1 MFSLL
6 MVLLPLPAY
15 DTVLHRTR
23 RRILKTNEKLAHEAA
38 AESSSKSK
46 SSAPSRSTSS
56 ESAPSS
62 LPKAAPSP
70 TDPRD
75 QGFTRP
81 KILILLPFRSTALLW
96 INSLLSLFPPSTQS
110 QTENKSRFLSEFSLP
125 PGVADRLVEKA
136 GEWPKDH
143 VDTFKG
149 NVDDNFRVGVKVTRK
164 SVKLFG
170 GFYGSDIVV
179 GSPLGLRMSIEK
191 EKSADFLS
199 SIEIVVADQLDAMSM
214 QNWEHVQVRH
224 HVLSSHHILHT
235 ELAPDCHMPDF
246 LSVHLLQAQRSS
258 RRRAWLRLLSSQAL
272 VPRRTVRLIFPSPCS
287 NAR

>member
-1 MFSLL
+1 MLFLLPQIIDSLMDQFKTLPSSNQASSSSSSTFSMDPLQSSVLSTIGSYQDLYLSRVELEERERVRDVTLLHAVNHVMKFVVSLSLRVEEYFSLRL
-6 MVLLPLPAY
+6 TLLLSLCTA
-15 DTVLHRTR
+15 RTR

-38 AESSSKSK
+38 AETAAKSK
-46 SSAPSRSTSS
+46 
-56 ESAPSS
+56 
-62 LPKAAPSP
+62 PKAPKSASSDPTPSTPALPPAPKPSPASPP

-125 PGVADRLVEKA
+125 PGTADRLVEKA

-143 VDTFKG
+143 VDTFRG

-191 EKSADFLS
+191 EK
-199 SIEIVVADQLDAMSM
+199 
-214 QNWEHVQVRH
+214 
-224 HVLSSHHILHT
+224 
-235 ELAPDCHMPDF
+235 
-246 LSVHLLQAQRSS
+246 
-258 RRRAWLRLLSSQAL
+258 
-272 VPRRTVRLIFPSPCS
+272 
-287 NAR
+287 

>member
-1 MFSLL
+1 MILFFIGLVVESLRRTRSSPTKPPPNPPPNPNPP
-6 MVLLPLPAY
+6 LLPDP
-15 DTVLHRTR
+15 R
-23 RRILKTNEKLAHEAA
+23 
-38 AESSSKSK
+38 
-46 SSAPSRSTSS
+46 
-56 ESAPSS
+56 
-62 LPKAAPSP
+62 LPKAHLPPFQKPLPPQPTPGTKALPVPRSSSSSPSE
-70 TDPRD
+70 
-75 QGFTRP
+75 
-81 KILILLPFRSTALLW
+81 
-96 INSLLSLFPPSTQS
+96 
-110 QTENKSRFLSEFSLP
+110 TENKSRFLSEFSLP